1 MSASAD
7 RDRRKI
13 AREQA
18 ELLRPG
24 VQALHD
30 EQQIA
35 LHEER
40 LARSRGD
47 VAITARLSALLK
59 RVDERDERC
68 RTFGGRLRWLLRGA
82 K

>member
-24 VQALHD
+24 MQKLHN
-30 EQQIA
+30 EQQGA
-35 LHEER
+35 LVEER
-40 LARSRGD
+40 TSRARADAQLS
-47 VAITARLSALLK
+47 ARLSALLK
-59 RVDERDERC
+59 RLDERDERC
-68 RTFGGRLRWLLRGA
+68 RTFGGRLMWLLRGR
-82 K
+82 